1 MRAPRDG
8 ARHGLRPGTPALA
21 SAGAAAVLATIAQW
35 LHHGHHTEPAF
46 ADLPGVQALLGVV
59 GVAVTAALVRLLT
72 PLVRRKV
79 TDAD

>member
-1 MRAPRDG
+1 MRASRNGPPD
-8 ARHGLRPGTPALA
+8 GLRPGTLALA
-21 SAGAAAVLATIAQW
+21 SAGAAAVLVTAAQW

-79 TDAD
+79 THAD